1 MWYLKKGVTQL
12 EIKWYQICNIVR
24 NFLPH
29 ILCYGSSHGGGGG
42 GSADGAPAVAVG
54 AAGCLLWLI
63 ERHPFNYA
71 DSATGA
77 HFSDT
82 LEEGL

>member
-1 MWYLKKGVTQL
+1 MWYLSLKL
-12 EIKWYQICNIVR
+12 NDIKSA
-24 NFLPH
+24 
-29 ILCYGSSHGGGGG
+29 ILYVIFYLIFCVMV
-42 GSADGAPAVAVG
+42 AAMVAAAAVQMVG

-77 HFSDT
+77 HCSDT
-82 LEEGL
+82 LGEGL

>member
-1 MWYLKKGVTQL
+1 MKLNDIKSAILYVIFYLIFCVM
-12 EIKWYQICNIVR
+12 V
-24 NFLPH
+24 
-29 ILCYGSSHGGGGG
+29 
-42 GSADGAPAVAVG
+42 AAMVAAAAVQMVG